1 MTEKDVFQE
10 RYLAHQERKKR
21 ILTNNF
27 GNRKWKVYTP
37 EEQQTFLE
45 VLRGRCSQRSFNRE
59 DIDITPILEAITEA
73 PSSCDRHGIL
83 TSAITQRDEKDLL
96 SGLLVGGVGWINR
109 ANTILLLKADMDC
122 YKSPAE
128 KDNMPYLDAGVIIQ
142 TVYLTAEVMNIGCCY
157 VNPNIRD
164 KNKDFFY
171 DRFDIKENEVFCGA
185 LALGKFDFKHNRK

>member
-1 MTEKDVFQE
+1 METEDVYQK
-10 RYLAHQERKKR
+10 RYLEHQERKKR

-27 GNRKWKVYTP
+27 GNKEWKVYTKK
-37 EEQQTFLE
+37 EQDSFLE
-45 VLRGRCSQRSFNRE
+45 VLEGRCSQRVFNNQE
-59 DIDITPILEAITEA
+59 IDLSPILSALELA

-83 TSAITQRDEKDLL
+83 TSTITERNEKDLL

-109 ANTILLLKADMDC
+109 AKAILLLKADMDC

-142 TVYLTAEVMNIGCCY
+142 TVYLTSEVFNIGCCY

-164 KNKDFFY
+164 ENKQFFY
-171 DRFDIKENEVFCGA
+171 DRFNIGENEVFCGA
-185 LALGKFDFKHNRK
+185 LALGSFDLKHDRK